1 MSLRQLVAE
10 ICHACAVCTRCGCVS
25 RGLWY
30 KRLRVVMELA
40 RRHLLCGVYAGL
52 SPCAAGS
59 RIPSC
64 VSTTPVCPSAAC
76 FRSSTFHCLRE
87 TWYVIRG
94 NGPRTYTTVGVFFIE
109 QQCSVGT
116 WDVPTLDLRHVLRA
130 TMCVCVCI
138 HIYRHTN
145 NPGPRSQPRAR
156 VPSST
161 RNCRFR
167 ARRL

>member
-1 MSLRQLVAE
+1 MLFIGTQFSNLYTAVDTPARGRVYGIYFLFLQEQLKGIIIRQRQTSPPAPLDQS
-10 ICHACAVCTRCGCVS
+10 CA
-25 RGLWY
+25 
-30 KRLRVVMELA
+30 
-40 RRHLLCGVYAGL
+40 
-52 SPCAAGS
+52 
-59 RIPSC
+59 
-64 VSTTPVCPSAAC
+64 STTPVCPSAAC

-145 NPGPRSQPRAR
+145 NPRPRSQPRAR

-161 RNCRFR
+161 RNCQFR